1 MEWLGLTAVLL
12 LAGTALSLSHLA
24 EQERQYGAERERL
37 GVLSALMANNIESD
51 LAATNAALAGIIH
64 DYLAGAA
71 AVDNSVELARRL
83 NAIVAAMP
91 GVRTLAILDRS
102 GVATASSEPKV
113 IGKNFS
119 SRAYFQALRRAPDVN
134 TLYVAPPYRSFRN
147 DLVISVARM
156 VPDAGGNFDGMV
168 VATLDPDYF
177 KAKFHTA
184 MYAPDVWGLL
194 IHGDGRQIL
203 SYPLSNVVDGDD
215 LDRPGSFFRR
225 HRDSTM
231 PASILRGTLHDNGE
245 ARVMAINTIRPAALH
260 MDRAVM
266 IGLSR
271 SEAAIAAPLAR
282 QAQAWLLASG
292 LLILASG
299 ALLYW
304 LQRRRAHLAALQGKR
319 EAERQALLA
328 ITSSEARL
336 RTLIEDAPLAIA
348 ILRGGHF
355 IYSNPRYRALHGY
368 AHHDDLAGLPWQSM
382 IAPQSRASLA
392 VNAAMIE
399 ADSPDEQHFEAVG
412 LGKQGSLVP
421 MFKTT
426 ARVLLADGPATLVF
440 AQDISA
446 QKHAEEEMRLARDA
460 AQAASRTKAQF
471 LANMSHEIR
480 SPLNAILGM
489 TWLLERARL
498 EAEPQDMVRK
508 IRAAGQSLLS
518 IVNDVLDM
526 SKIEAGHMQIEQAP
540 FRLADVLGTVA
551 AGMAVGATGKA
562 LELLVDAPPVGVV
575 RLVGDALRLEQVLVN
590 LTGNAIKF
598 TAAGKVE
605 LRIEVAGCE
614 GEQVHLRFCVR
625 DSGIGIA
632 DEMREAIFSPF
643 TQADDSTTRRFGGTG
658 LGLSICRQLVHLM
671 GGELSV
677 ESRLGV
683 GSAFRFTIPLRLL
696 PEEPAS
702 ADEAPPAARAGR
714 ALQDIRVLV
723 VDDNDINRDVAGQIL
738 RDQGAQPVFASD
750 GKEALDWLCAHPAQ
764 VDIVLMD
771 VQMPVMDGIEA
782 TRRLR
787 AMPQFDALPIIA
799 LTAGAFQEQRTAALQ
814 AGMNDFISK
823 PFDVPLAI
831 ALIARLHLRQGG
843 ATPAVAPGPATLA
856 PDAPRAEVRLLD
868 QALDLA
874 RGMAQWL
881 DDAPYRYHLGR
892 FSASHAD
899 SALRMR
905 QHLDA
910 GDTGATL
917 ALAHT
922 LSGIAANLALPGVW
936 LAARGVERLVLDNEG
951 AHEVNA
957 GLDVLE
963 RELARAQRAI
973 AVHLGAPP
981 LRPAAQQ
988 APAPLSALL
997 DQLLAALD
1005 EDDPAPAEPLLDQL
1019 RAWLPCAAL
1028 EPVTTALSSFDFR
1041 AARSAVRVLAAQHL
1055 AHADYPS

>member
-71 AVDNSVELARRL
+71 AVDNGVELARRL

-260 MDRAVM
+260 MDRALM

-292 LLILASG
+292 LLTLASG

-328 ITSSEARL
+328 ITSSEARF

-368 AHHDDLAGLPWQSM
+368 ARRRRSDRPAMARHD
-382 IAPQSRASLA
+382 RAA
-392 VNAAMIE
+392 VARQPGCNEAMIE
-399 ADSPDEQHFEAVG
+399 ADSPAEQHFEALG

-421 MFKTT
+421 VFKTT

-446 QKHAEEEMRLARDA
+446 QKSAEEEMRLARDA
-460 AQAASRTKAQF
+460 AEAASRSKAQF

-489 TWLLERARL
+489 TWLLERAGSKPSRRTWC
-498 EAEPQDMVRK
+498 ARSAPS
-508 IRAAGQSLLS
+508 GQSLLS

-540 FRLADVLGTVA
+540 FRLADVLGNVA

-590 LTGNAIKF
+590 LTGNAVKF

-605 LRIEVAGCE
+605 LRIE
-614 GEQVHLRFCVR
+614 
-625 DSGIGIA
+625 
-632 DEMREAIFSPF
+632 
-643 TQADDSTTRRFGGTG
+643 RRAAAMANRCT
-658 LGLSICRQLVHLM
+658 C
-671 GGELSV
+671 
-677 ESRLGV
+677 
-683 GSAFRFTIPLRLL
+683 AFACATA
-696 PEEPAS
+696 AS
-702 ADEAPPAARAGR
+702 ASPT
-714 ALQDIRVLV
+714 
-723 VDDNDINRDVAGQIL
+723 
-738 RDQGAQPVFASD
+738 
-750 GKEALDWLCAHPAQ
+750 KCAKRSF
-764 VDIVLMD
+764 
-771 VQMPVMDGIEA
+771 
-782 TRRLR
+782 RRLPR
-787 AMPQFDALPIIA
+787 
-799 LTAGAFQEQRTAALQ
+799 RTIRPRGVSA
-814 AGMNDFISK
+814 
-823 PFDVPLAI
+823 
-831 ALIARLHLRQGG
+831 
-843 ATPAVAPGPATLA
+843 A
-856 PDAPRAEVRLLD
+856 PDWD
-868 QALDLA
+868 
-874 RGMAQWL
+874 
-881 DDAPYRYHLGR
+881 Y
-892 FSASHAD
+892 
-899 SALRMR
+899 
-905 QHLDA
+905 
-910 GDTGATL
+910 
-917 ALAHT
+917 
-922 LSGIAANLALPGVW
+922 
-936 LAARGVERLVLDNEG
+936 
-951 AHEVNA
+951 
-957 GLDVLE
+957 
-963 RELARAQRAI
+963 
-973 AVHLGAPP
+973 
-981 LRPAAQQ
+981 
-988 APAPLSALL
+988 
-997 DQLLAALD
+997 
-1005 EDDPAPAEPLLDQL
+1005 
-1019 RAWLPCAAL
+1019 
-1028 EPVTTALSSFDFR
+1028 
-1041 AARSAVRVLAAQHL
+1041 RSAA
-1055 AHADYPS
+1055 SWCI